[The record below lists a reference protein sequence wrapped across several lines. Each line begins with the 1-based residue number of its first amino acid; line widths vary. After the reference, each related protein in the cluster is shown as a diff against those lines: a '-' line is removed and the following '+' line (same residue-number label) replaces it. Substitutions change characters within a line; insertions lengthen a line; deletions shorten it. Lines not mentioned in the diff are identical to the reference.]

1 VAPDLPASVWHPY
14 ADGSSGNPLSPAGD
28 PGVIPLG
35 VAMGGEQVV
44 WKPKSNPHLLA
55 VGTTGGG
62 KSGVIRAV
70 MEHLLLWRDSWSI
83 LMIDPKFVEFS
94 EYQDFPVAVDRVAL
108 ELDESLEL
116 LRHAHGEMV
125 RRQRLLKDNRVQ
137 NIDEL
142 NAALGNPTNGE
153 PHLKRIMIVVDEV
166 AELLDRSGG
175 KSEEAK
181 EQDAMRDECSAIFES
196 IARLGRAMGV
206 HLLYATQR
214 NDAKLISGQVRNNT
228 MARIAVGR
236 LSPEGSRMA
245 LENDFATGLPGMPG
259 RGIYYEFGQC
269 RELQVYRVDQE
280 QIRDMLGA
288 GEPQGVGT

>member
-1 VAPDLPASVWHPY
+1 
-14 ADGSSGNPLSPAGD
+14 
-28 PGVIPLG
+28 
-35 VAMGGEQVV
+35 
-44 WKPKSNPHLLA
+44 
-55 VGTTGGG
+55 
-62 KSGVIRAV
+62 
-70 MEHLLLWRDSWSI
+70 
-83 LMIDPKFVEFS
+83 
-94 EYQDFPVAVDRVAL
+94 
-108 ELDESLEL
+108 
-116 LRHAHGEMV
+116 
-125 RRQRLLKDNRVQ
+125 
-137 NIDEL
+137 
-142 NAALGNPTNGE
+142 
-153 PHLKRIMIVVDEV
+153 VDEI

-175 KSEEAK
+175 KSDEAK

-214 NDAKLISGQVRNNT
+214 NDASLISGQVRNNT

-245 LENDFATGLPGMPG
+245 LENDLATGLPGLPG

-288 GEPQGVGT
+288 EQEVGA